1 MRVYKE
7 RQYLI
12 FDYEDGRT
20 VKYDFATKQAIGLRG
35 QPVKD
40 LRSQLKGYSLKEIID
55 CCDDKQY
62 GKFLRFLKDSY
73 DRDITNIG
81 TILLQVPSHARFEQL
96 FSAGFDDIVDYR
108 FKYSINDIPKGLVKL
123 CREHDIKLSNVL
135 LENYKTN
142 PDAYLLAFNL
152 EYMSLTDADI
162 TRILINTTSLKEH
175 YGTRNWEYNYRTIPS
190 FNYLLSRG
198 YNAKALLNYIDHCKT
213 YEAIE
218 DMDFLFRELVDYVR
232 MMSDLSTKYDK
243 YPRHLLTTHRIASR
257 NYTRLKQ
264 EFNEEKFKQRINKD
278 YECTFGE
285 YRFIYPESTQEI
297 KDEASQQSN
306 CVASYIDRVID
317 GQCHIMFLR
326 KKDNPDKSLVTIE
339 IVDNKIVQA
348 KRRFNDPVTFED
360 QEAIDKWNKKYAK
373 KEKLTA

>member
-7 RQYLI
+7 KQYLI
-12 FDYEDGRT
+12 FDYGDGRT
-20 VKYDFATKQAIGLRG
+20 VKYDFATKQAIGIKG

-40 LRSQLKGYSLKEIID
+40 LKSQLKGYSLKEIID

-62 GKFLRFLKDSY
+62 GKFLRFLKDSHN
-73 DRDITNIG
+73 RDITNIG
-81 TILLQVPSHARFEQL
+81 TILLQVPYNARFEQL
-96 FSAGFDDIVDYR
+96 FSAGFDDIIDYR
-108 FKYSINDIPKGLVKL
+108 FKYSIKDIPKGLIKL
-123 CREHDIKLSNVL
+123 CREHEIKLSNIL
-135 LENYKTN
+135 LEYYKTN

-152 EYMSLTDADI
+152 EYASLTDADI
-162 TRILINTTSLKEH
+162 LRILTNTTSLKEY
-175 YGTRNWEYNYRTIPS
+175 YGTRNWEYNYRNVAS
-190 FNYLLSRG
+190 FNYLLGKG
-198 YNAKALLNYIDHCKT
+198 YNTKALLNYIDYCKT

-218 DMDFLFRELVDYVR
+218 DMDFLLRELVDYVR
-232 MMSDLSTKYDK
+232 MMSELSTKYDK

-264 EFNEEKFKQRINKD
+264 EFNEEKFRQRINKD

-306 CVASYIDRVID
+306 CVASYIDKVID

-326 KKDNPDKSLVTIE
+326 KKDSPDKSLVTIE

-360 QEAIDKWNKKYAK
+360 QEAIDKWNKKYAE
-373 KEKLTA
+373 KENVA

>member
-1 MRVYKE
+1 
-7 RQYLI
+7 
-12 FDYEDGRT
+12 
-20 VKYDFATKQAIGLRG
+20 
-35 QPVKD
+35 
-40 LRSQLKGYSLKEIID
+40 
-55 CCDDKQY
+55 
-62 GKFLRFLKDSY
+62 
-73 DRDITNIG
+73 
-81 TILLQVPSHARFEQL
+81 
-96 FSAGFDDIVDYR
+96 
-108 FKYSINDIPKGLVKL
+108 
-123 CREHDIKLSNVL
+123 
-135 LENYKTN
+135 
-142 PDAYLLAFNL
+142 
-152 EYMSLTDADI
+152 
-162 TRILINTTSLKEH
+162 
-175 YGTRNWEYNYRTIPS
+175 
-190 FNYLLSRG
+190 
-198 YNAKALLNYIDHCKT
+198 
-213 YEAIE
+213 
-218 DMDFLFRELVDYVR
+218 
-232 MMSDLSTKYDK
+232 
-243 YPRHLLTTHRIASR
+243 
-257 NYTRLKQ
+257 LKQ